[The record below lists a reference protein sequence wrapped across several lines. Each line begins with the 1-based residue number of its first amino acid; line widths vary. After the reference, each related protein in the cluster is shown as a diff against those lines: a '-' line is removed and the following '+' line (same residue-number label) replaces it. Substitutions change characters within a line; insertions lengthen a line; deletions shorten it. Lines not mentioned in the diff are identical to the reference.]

1 MLTYHEHPRMK
12 QVIHGA
18 TFLYRY
24 QTWWVSHDLLSVAD
38 VEFAV
43 LILRMCAYAAQFLPS
58 PAKSVD
64 TIRGMPLPDIRRT
77 CSEIGD
83 SLANVCC
90 SLDSKG
96 SLVRV
101 QHILYASM
109 KASCEGR
116 TDRFWDGIV
125 SASRAALSAGIHTEV
140 TSPGYYGT
148 QTLEQELCRRTFC
161 ILFGLDR

>member
-1 MLTYHEHPRMK
+1 MK
-12 QVIHGA
+12 HVIHGP

-24 QTWWVSHDLLSVAD
+24 QTWWATHSPFSMAD
-38 VEFAV
+38 VEFTV
-43 LILRMCAYAAQFLPS
+43 LVIRICAYAAQFLPS

-64 TIRGMPLPDIRRT
+64 TIRGMSLSDIRRT
-77 CSEIGD
+77 CSEVGD

-116 TDRFWDGIV
+116 TDKFWDGIV
-125 SASRAALSAGIHTEV
+125 SASRAALSAGIHTDIAG
-140 TSPGYYGT
+140 PGYYGT

-161 ILFGLDR
+161 TLFVLDR